1 MGFTTDES
9 IATELETYI
18 VNDGTL
24 YRQRV
29 TPMITNLAKKMAKGT
44 YNRTQAVKLWR
55 YLADDGAKKY
65 NKEFGLGSRGY
76 GPWTPAIRNIVAKEL
91 RDYYEENV
99 EDEAADIK
107 AKRKKNPTRR
117 RNKGHDWIQGVDRE
131 IEEDHTEGA
140 FTKQARRAGYSNTME
155 FARKVMAGWRSGR
168 KKVYNKREQ
177 RYQNITKKTMYRA
190 NFAINVQKNPSRR
203 KNSRAQRKAL
213 GKRMYLQISPSAA
226 RKRTWGTGNERKYN
240 EKLADLAGQIVEVD
254 TKYLFEDQYNL
265 KDHDLRVF
273 DRDVVEVINDQRKG
287 MQKSHWSG
295 KWGPAR
301 GKGADDFLAAEID
314 AMAGSR
320 YAKPEDIYAMQTGR
334 MRKKFKAPK
343 KSPVPTYMRGWTA
356 TKVAKVFKNGNVLLD
371 NGTRLVK
378 ALGKYDGNNSKPR
391 IGQKVYRNSGGTHFW
406 VKEFPDRYDPEDRR
420 VLVRVPRKGGG
431 KYHSVRPISRATG
444 ISEKKLLSMSIPQFV
459 FAASK
464 ARL

>member
-1 MGFTTDES
+1 MP
-9 IATELETYI
+9 
-18 VNDGTL
+18 
-24 YRQRV
+24 QR
-29 TPMITNLAKKMAKGT
+29 
-44 YNRTQAVKLWR
+44 
-55 YLADDGAKKY
+55 
-65 NKEFGLGSRGY
+65 
-76 GPWTPAIRNIVAKEL
+76 
-91 RDYYEENV
+91 
-99 EDEAADIK
+99 
-107 AKRKKNPTRR
+107 KRKKHSASDLSHHFRVQPKANYKMYGTRIVLDKSKRYWASDATNQPRWKAEGKVFVWVREDGSPATKPDMIRAERGFDRLDAMLLKKGEYTKKRANPTRR

-131 IEEDHTEGA
+131 IEEDGTEGA

-168 KKVYNKREQ
+168 KKVWNKR
-177 RYQNITKKTMYRA
+177 TKKYQGITERTMYRA
-190 NFAINVQKNPSRR
+190 NFAINAQKNPSRR

-213 GKRMYLQISPSAA
+213 GKRMYLQISPSVA

-265 KDHDLRVF
+265 KDHDLRGF

-301 GKGADDFLAAEID
+301 GKGADDFVFAEID
-314 AMAGSR
+314 AMAGSK

-431 KYHSVRPISRATG
+431 KYHTVRPISRATG